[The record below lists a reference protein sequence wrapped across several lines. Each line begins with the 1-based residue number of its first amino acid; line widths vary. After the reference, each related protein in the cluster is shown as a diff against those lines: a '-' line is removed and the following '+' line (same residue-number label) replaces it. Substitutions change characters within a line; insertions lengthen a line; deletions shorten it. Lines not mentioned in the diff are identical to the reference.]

1 MTTTEDRPVPAP
13 ARPGGTGPAALLPR
27 TRARGVVRANRAVL
41 ALLGLLLAAAGA
53 AALAAG
59 LGLFGSR
66 LADRPVLDSPVSGYV
81 DASPWFWPVAA
92 VAGGLLALLC
102 LWWLLAQARSDRVGE
117 LPLSRDAKRGYTD
130 LDAAALTGA
139 VEDEV
144 EGYRGVTRARAGL
157 SGARTAPLFTLTVA
171 LDGRVDAGE
180 LHHRVVHGA
189 VAHARQALGRPDLP
203 ARVELVLPRGARR
216 DVR

>member
-1 MTTTEDRPVPAP
+1 MTTTEDRPAP
-13 ARPGGTGPAALLPR
+13 ASDRPVTSGPAALRPR
-27 TRARGVVRANRAVL
+27 TRARGVVRANRVVL
-41 ALLGLLLAAAGA
+41 ALLGLLLTAAGA

-66 LADRPVLDSPVSGYV
+66 FSDRPVLDSPVSDFV
-81 DASPWFWPVAA
+81 DASPWFRPVVA
-92 VAGGLLALLC
+92 VAGGVLALLC
-102 LWWLLAQARSDRVGE
+102 LWWLLVQARSDRVGE
-117 LPLSRDAKRGYTD
+117 VPLSRDPKRGYTD
-130 LDAAALTGA
+130 VDAAALTGA

-157 SGARTAPLFTLTVA
+157 SGARTAPLLTLTVT

-180 LHHRVVHGA
+180 LHHRVVDGA
-189 VAHARQALGRPDLP
+189 VAHARQALGKPDLP
-203 ARVELVLPRGARR
+203 ARVELVLRRGAHR

>member
-1 MTTTEDRPVPAP
+1 MTTTEDRPAPAP
-13 ARPGGTGPAALLPR
+13 APGGTAGPAALLPR
-27 TRARGVVRANRAVL
+27 TRARGVVRANRVVL

-53 AALAAG
+53 AALAVV

-66 LADRPVLDSPVSGYV
+66 LADRPVLDTPVAGFV
-81 DASPWFWPVAA
+81 DARPWAWPVVG
-92 VAGGLLALLC
+92 VAGALLALLC
-102 LWWLLAQARSDRVGE
+102 LRWLLAQARSDRVTR
-117 LPLSRDAKRGYTD
+117 LPLARDPRRGDTE

-144 EGYRGVTRARAGL
+144 EGYHGVTRARAGL
-157 SGARTAPLFTLTVA
+157 SGAATAPLLTLTVT

-180 LHHRVVHGA
+180 LHTRVVDSA
-189 VAHARQALGRPDLP
+189 IAHARQALGRPDLP
-203 ARVELVLPRGARR
+203 ARVELVLPRRTRR